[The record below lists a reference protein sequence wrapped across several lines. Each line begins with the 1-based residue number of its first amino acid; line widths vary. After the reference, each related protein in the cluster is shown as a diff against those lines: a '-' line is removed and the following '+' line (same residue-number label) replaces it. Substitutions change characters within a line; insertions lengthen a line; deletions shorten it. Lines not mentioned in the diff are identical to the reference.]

1 MFYSQKCFISKC
13 LVCVY
18 VYILNLFT
26 PGYSKNNAKVG
37 IKHQS
42 IKLNDSIVAIDI
54 YIIQTITSFSVRIGL
69 TAFLRGSLFVYEGYI
84 ATSYVT
90 IVDVIYIYIYI
101 YLFIFDIF
109 KIIWTFMFQNFF

>member
-42 IKLNDSIVAIDI
+42 IKLNNKLPLRKAVRPIRMENEVIVFII
-54 YIIQTITSFSVRIGL
+54 YMS
-69 TAFLRGSLFVYEGYI
+69 I
-84 ATSYVT
+84 AT
-90 IVDVIYIYIYI
+90 I
-101 YLFIFDIF
+101 L
-109 KIIWTFMFQNFF
+109 